1 MNCEEFRRAVGAEPS
16 TTQLEVLE
24 HAAGCVECARYRT
37 EMRAMDG
44 LIHKALSIDVSAA
57 AVRRPAQ
64 RTAMNWRIAATILL
78 SVAVFSLGWLAYPR
92 QSLAEDIVRH
102 VLSESVVLE
111 PSNKQLEPQAVQEVL
126 QRAGVRLA
134 ASDLNVSFAMVCGF
148 RGREAPH
155 LVVRTPSGP
164 VTVLVLSHEA
174 SIAKAQR
181 FDEQGF
187 VGTLVPAPRG
197 VIAVLGRDVPVDAVT
212 QDVLRALSYDAP

>member
-1 MNCEEFRRAVGAEPS
+1 MNCEEFRLAVGSEPS

-24 HAAGCVECARYRT
+24 HAASCAECARYRT

-44 LIHKALSIDVSAA
+44 LILKALNIDVAA
-57 AVRRPAQ
+57 PIAREPLRRA
-64 RTAMNWRIAATILL
+64 AMNWRIAATVLVG
-78 SVAVFSLGWLAYPR
+78 VAVFSLGWLAYPR

-102 VLSESVVLE
+102 VLSESKTLD
-111 PSNKQLEPQAVQEVL
+111 PSSTQMDPQAVQAVL

-134 ASDLNVSFAMVCGF
+134 DNDLSVSFAMVCGF

-155 LVVRTPSGP
+155 LVVRTASGP

-174 SIAKAQR
+174 SIAKPQR

-187 VGTLVPAPRG
+187 VGTLMPAPRG
-197 VIAVLGRDVPVDAVT
+197 IVAVLGRDAPVDDVT
-212 QDVLRALSYDAP
+212 QDVLRALSYEPE